1 MQEDQEKIK
10 QKEARDLEEIKDFYD
25 SVYYRDRHIR
35 PPRRHE
41 VNLAKQMQ
49 VNRASRVLDV
59 ACGTGEWLLACQQL
73 GAKVAGV
80 DLSEK
85 AIEIC
90 KEQMSAGEFYAQAAE
105 SLPFAENS
113 FDLVTCL
120 GSLEHFVNPVQALTE
135 MRRVATDQARFILLV
150 PNADFLTR
158 KLGLFSGTYQV
169 DAKEVVR
176 TLEEWQDIFN
186 QAGLTVKRR
195 WKDLHILNW
204 EWICKGRWFQ
214 IPLRIAQA
222 LALPLWPLRW
232 QYQVYHLCEK
242 SD

>member
-1 MQEDQEKIK
+1 MTTSGSWRRKARK
-10 QKEARDLEEIKDFYD
+10 AEAKSSPTL
-25 SVYYRDRHIR
+25 
-35 PPRRHE
+35 
-41 VNLAKQMQ
+41 
-49 VNRASRVLDV
+49 
-59 ACGTGEWLLACQQL
+59 GLLACRQV
-73 GAKVAGV
+73 GAAVAGV

-90 KEQMSAGEFYAQAAE
+90 RLQMPDGAFHAQAAE
-105 SLPFAENS
+105 NLPFADRS

-120 GSLEHFVNPVQALTE
+120 GSLEHFVKPVQALQE
-135 MRRVATDQARFILLV
+135 MSRVAKDDADFILLV

-186 QAGLTVKRR
+186 QAGLVVQKR
-195 WKDLHILNW
+195 WKDLHVLNR

-214 IPLRIAQA
+214 IPLRLAQA
-222 LALPLWPLRW
+222 LVLPIWPLRW
-232 QYQVYHLCEK
+232 QYQVYHLCRK
-242 SD
+242 AG